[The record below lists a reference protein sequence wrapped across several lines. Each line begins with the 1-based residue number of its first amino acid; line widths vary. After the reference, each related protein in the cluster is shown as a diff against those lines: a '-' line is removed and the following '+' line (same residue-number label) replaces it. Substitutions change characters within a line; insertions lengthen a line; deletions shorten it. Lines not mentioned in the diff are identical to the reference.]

1 MLNKN
6 SPKKNSEKEAFIKK
20 FYDIT
25 GDNISYM
32 ELAEIRGNGNT
43 FKFLDLPMRKNEYS
57 VWGILIAGEKSNYF
71 FKAAREATYMGIS
84 LGNKP
89 EYQEEDKL
97 VNLGNL
103 NNLEFSLLEKK
114 PFDFLM
120 PERKRTLDA
129 TFIDDSGTKHLISFI
144 FAINASTV
152 FENLH
157 K

>member
-1 MLNKN
+1 MFGKSASTKNK
-6 SPKKNSEKEAFIKK
+6 EKDAFIKK
-20 FYDIT
+20 FSEMT
-25 GDNISYM
+25 GDNISFM

-43 FKFLDLPMRKNEYS
+43 FKLLDLPMRKNEFS

-97 VNLGNL
+97 VDFGTLSNLK
-103 NNLEFSLLEKK
+103 FSLLPKK
-114 PFDFLM
+114 PLDFLM
-120 PERKRTLDA
+120 PEKKRTLDA
-129 TFIDDSGTKHLISFI
+129 TFLDDSGNEHIISFI
-144 FAINASTV
+144 FATDAAGV
-152 FENLH
+152 LENLH